1 MCLLTSFSLPY
12 FTPPGPGDYRLHSL
26 PYTLPLAQTSMV
38 GRALRTG
45 VGLDWD
51 KRHQL
56 SLTARNL
63 LDSESFLHFIS
74 KTVFVF
80 ALGSLKTIVLS
91 FGHMSHFYNVKRAPF
106 EAEKLNQS

>member
-1 MCLLTSFSLPY
+1 MT
-12 FTPPGPGDYRLHSL
+12 
-26 PYTLPLAQTSMV
+26 
-38 GRALRTG
+38 
-45 VGLDWD
+45 LDWD
-51 KRHQL
+51 KTHQL

-80 ALGSLKTIVLS
+80 ALGSLKTIVLG

-106 EAEKLNQS
+106 EAEKLTRPFEVISSPLDSVLSAPLVDTIHDHT

>member
-1 MCLLTSFSLPY
+1 MHGADDAQRLEL
-12 FTPPGPGDYRLHSL
+12 RLHHR
-26 PYTLPLAQTSMV
+26 
-38 GRALRTG
+38 GRHHAG
-45 VGLDWD
+45 AWVEGAVDWD
-51 KRHQL
+51 KMHQL

>member
-1 MCLLTSFSLPY
+1 MVTGHPPSL
-12 FTPPGPGDYRLHSL
+12 S
-26 PYTLPLAQTSMV
+26 SC
-38 GRALRTG
+38 G
-45 VGLDWD
+45 VHWD
-51 KRHQL
+51 KTHQL

-91 FGHMSHFYNVKRAPF
+91 FRPMSHFHIVKTALF
-106 EAEKLNQS
+106 EAEKQNQS